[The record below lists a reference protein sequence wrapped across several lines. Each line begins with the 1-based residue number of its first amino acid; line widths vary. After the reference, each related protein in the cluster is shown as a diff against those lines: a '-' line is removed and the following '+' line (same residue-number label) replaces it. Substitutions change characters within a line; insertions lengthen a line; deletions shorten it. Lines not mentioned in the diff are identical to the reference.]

1 MDRNVTLNYNSTLE
15 GSVLELT
22 CEFQNDT
29 SINEQMIICH
39 SSGNWIPDP
48 TQFICSPS
56 ITVPSTT
63 VPSTTVP
70 PAAGT
75 GLEIILGS
83 VLGVLIFGA
92 AVIITATSAIIF
104 CLIKKGILLY
114 NTVDSECPNTK
125 RLNNY

>member
-15 GSVLELT
+15 GSVLALT

-48 TQFICSPS
+48 THDQFICSPS
-56 ITVPSTT
+56 IT

-114 NTVDSECPNTK
+114 NTVDSEYPNTK
-125 RLNNY
+125 HLYNY